1 MGIQGSFPGQTA
13 DMEEGDN
20 WKTAQSDGDCLMSS
34 LWSDRA
40 RPAVLR
46 GKTWGT
52 CAQGGAKQHPGKY
65 SQSTGKP
72 RRTDALPRVHCE
84 LSHHNLGTN

>member
-1 MGIQGSFPGQTA
+1 MGKQDSFPGQSA

-34 LWSDRA
+34 FWSDRA

-46 GKTWGT
+46 GKHGGLVPKEEQSSTLGSILNQ
-52 CAQGGAKQHPGKY
+52 QGNQGEQM
-65 SQSTGKP
+65 SCQESI
-72 RRTDALPRVHCE
+72 V
-84 LSHHNLGTN
+84 S